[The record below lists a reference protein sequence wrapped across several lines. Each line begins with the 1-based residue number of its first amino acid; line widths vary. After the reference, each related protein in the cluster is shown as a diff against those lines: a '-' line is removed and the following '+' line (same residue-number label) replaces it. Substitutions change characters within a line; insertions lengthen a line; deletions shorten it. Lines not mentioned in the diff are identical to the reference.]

1 VTPTLFKTFTDDTRK
16 RFVDALLAREY
27 QVGTH
32 EQEIVEV
39 GQGLLQIEATI
50 HTVEHTR
57 CDRVRL
63 TLRLVE
69 EVRSVF

>member
-1 VTPTLFKTFTDDTRK
+1 VTPTLFKTFADDTRK

-32 EQEIVEV
+32 EQQVVEV
-39 GQGLLQIEATI
+39 GQGLPQIEATI

-63 TLRLVE
+63 TLRLIE
-69 EVRSVF
+69 EVSSVF